1 MAIKDEHLKMTV
13 TIAGD
18 EARKQILDLTKAIE
32 DSKSSI
38 REMNKER
45 EMLAKNQ
52 QTNSSRYTDLTK
64 AIKAESTAI
73 SQNKEKIAELQK
85 QMSVENMTMA
95 ELTNRAKQLSA
106 ALRQAAPGTDDFKR
120 LQKELRATKGR
131 LDELKG
137 GASNVSGSLKGM
149 TSSFTKALGV
159 VGVAFAGVKKL
170 ISAISGGIRTIAGF
184 EQANVNLAT
193 ILGQNVN
200 AIYELTQQAQELGKT
215 TQYTASQVTGLQTEL
230 AKLGFSQKQILAMSK
245 PVLDFSTAVGSELS
259 EAAALAGATLRMF
272 GLQADSTDD
281 VLGTLAISTN
291 KSALN
296 FTYLQT
302 AMSIV
307 GPVAKT
313 FGFTVKDTTALLGTL
328 ANSGFD
334 ASSAATATRNIL
346 LNLADSN
353 GKLAQALGGPVKTFP
368 ELIAGLQSL
377 NERGIDLATTLE
389 LTDKRSVAA
398 FNAFLSGADSALELR
413 TQLESTEGVL
423 QDIASKR
430 MNTVE
435 GSIKALQ
442 SAWEGFILSMKD
454 SQGVIKSTID
464 TLTEWVRAI
473 TPEDDKN
480 SQEISKR
487 TQSYVARI
495 WNDKQYNGDISKAL
509 QKIDED
515 EKLFEQKLKNA
526 EGSLEAASGLIAKN
540 RAKKQVKYWA
550 EAVAMISGAR
560 KELQDRVAWEN
571 SRNNSETQ
579 SAGSGGSDNPTDNP
593 ANKQQDDAHK
603 SKSQWSLQND
613 ESFLAAKL
621 ALMVQYNKQEI
632 QTKEEFERKVA
643 ELEIASLTARIA
655 SGKES
660 GTEKLKLETDLQ
672 NKIAKLREADQK
684 KADEQIKKD
693 AELAKEKAK
702 LFKEESLALE
712 TAADK
717 KIEAENQRY
726 EAEKKMFEGHKK
738 ALEVV
743 EKKHQRLLLQIQID
757 GKNEAFSKMQ
767 LQHDIERASIENS
780 WNERIAAAKAGS
792 GDVLKMQKQMALE
805 LAKNDFEYLSKLRDE
820 LKTIT
825 ESKVFNGVNLNE
837 DQLNA
842 FQKQLEDIKKKIYE
856 AGAVIKGNDYN
867 FWGGTGGGSLFGVSQ
882 AQWEQLTAKIE
893 GAKFQAEDLK
903 TILGGIGG
911 AAQDGLKIANQA
923 ITLTN
928 ANEKKALDDYKA
940 AQDVKKKELEK
951 RLKSGVISQQDYDEE
966 VMKMDE
972 EKAAKEAEMKDKQ
985 AKREKTMNIT
995 QAIINT
1001 ALSVTSTLAQFGAT
1015 PWGIAAA
1022 IIAAAMGAAE
1032 IAMISA
1038 QPAGYAEGGLVKTR
1052 RQQDGRPFEAR
1063 LSPDKR
1069 GWVQS
1074 PTILVGEEGP
1084 EYVIPAEGVANPSLS
1099 PFLNTIEQARRH
1111 GTLRSLNMGAV
1122 YPASVA
1128 YGQAKG
1134 GVTISDGS
1142 PLLSSSGLSV
1152 ASLGTSAGTLESLL
1166 GQIIAKMDNPV
1177 PAVVSMLGKG
1187 GIVEA
1192 QDNYERMRKAGRLGK

>member
-1 MAIKDEHLKMTV
+1 MAIKEEHLKMTV
-13 TIAGD
+13 TVAGD

-45 EMLAKNQ
+45 GMLARNQ

-73 SQNKEKIAELQK
+73 SQNKEKIADLQK

-106 ALRQAAPGTDDFKR
+106 ALRQAAPGTDNFKR
-120 LQKELRATKGR
+120 LQEELRATKSR

-200 AIYELTQQAQELGKT
+200 TIFELTQQAQELGKT

-230 AKLGFSQKQILAMSK
+230 AKLGFSKKQILAMSK
-245 PVLDFSTAVGSELS
+245 PVLDFSTAVGSELP

-281 VLGTLAISTN
+281 VLGTLALSIN

-377 NERGIDLATTLE
+377 NEKGIDLATTLE

-413 TQLESTEGVL
+413 DQLEDTEGVL
-423 QDIASKR
+423 QDIADKR

-435 GSIKALQ
+435 GSIKSLQ

-473 TPEDDKN
+473 TPKDDKN

-515 EKLFEQKLKNA
+515 EKLFEQNLRNA
-526 EGSLEAASGLIAKN
+526 EARLESASGLIYKN

-550 EAVAMISGAR
+550 EAVAMIAGAR
-560 KELQDRVAWEN
+560 KELQDRIAWEN
-571 SRNNSETQ
+571 GTFYEGQNN
-579 SAGSGGSDNPTDNP
+579 DNPPSVPGGPSSNP
-593 ANKQQDDAHK
+593 PDDGGDK
-603 SKSQWSLQND
+603 TKSQWSLQSD
-613 ESFLAAKL
+613 ENFLAAKL
-621 ALMVQYNKQEI
+621 ALTVLYNDREI
-632 QTKEEFERKVA
+632 KTKEEYEKKIF
-643 ELEIASLTARIA
+643 ELEIDSLTARIA

-660 GTEKLKLETDLQ
+660 GAKKLKLEAELQ
-672 NKIAKLREADQK
+672 NKIAAMREKEMKLEEDKRKK
-684 KADEQIKKD
+684 KAD
-693 AELAKEKAK
+693 LAEKAAR
-702 LFKEESLALE
+702 LFEEEALASS
-712 TAADK
+712 T
-717 KIEAENQRY
+717 N
-726 EAEKKMFEGHKK
+726 AEKKM
-738 ALEVV
+738 
-743 EKKHQRLLLQIQID
+743 
-757 GKNEAFSKMQ
+757 
-767 LQHDIERASIENS
+767 
-780 WNERIAAAKAGS
+780 
-792 GDVLKMQKQMALE
+792 
-805 LAKNDFEYLSKLRDE
+805 
-820 LKTIT
+820 
-825 ESKVFNGVNLNE
+825 
-837 DQLNA
+837 
-842 FQKQLEDIKKKIYE
+842 
-856 AGAVIKGNDYN
+856 
-867 FWGGTGGGSLFGVSQ
+867 
-882 AQWEQLTAKIE
+882 
-893 GAKFQAEDLK
+893 
-903 TILGGIGG
+903 
-911 AAQDGLKIANQA
+911 
-923 ITLTN
+923 
-928 ANEKKALDDYKA
+928 
-940 AQDVKKKELEK
+940 
-951 RLKSGVISQQDYDEE
+951 
-966 VMKMDE
+966 
-972 EKAAKEAEMKDKQ
+972 
-985 AKREKTMNIT
+985 
-995 QAIINT
+995 
-1001 ALSVTSTLAQFGAT
+1001 
-1015 PWGIAAA
+1015 
-1022 IIAAAMGAAE
+1022 AAE
-1032 IAMISA
+1032 NKRCNSSS
-1038 QPAGYAEGGLVKTR
+1038 VNTR
-1052 RQQDGRPFEAR
+1052 RDFWIRCRDFR
-1063 LSPDKR
+1063 LIR
-1069 GWVQS
+1069 
-1074 PTILVGEEGP
+1074 
-1084 EYVIPAEGVANPSLS
+1084 
-1099 PFLNTIEQARRH
+1099 LN
-1111 GTLRSLNMGAV
+1111 GF
-1122 YPASVA
+1122 
-1128 YGQAKG
+1128 
-1134 GVTISDGS
+1134 SD
-1142 PLLSSSGLSV
+1142 
-1152 ASLGTSAGTLESLL
+1152 
-1166 GQIIAKMDNPV
+1166 M
-1177 PAVVSMLGKG
+1177 
-1187 GIVEA
+1187 
-1192 QDNYERMRKAGRLGK
+1192 